1 MNNRVKFS
9 YQTWLPLL
17 IAFFTAFGML
27 VGYRLADTGSHNG
40 SRFIQSFDAEVSQIG
55 RIEELLRLIDARYV
69 DEIDEELLLDAATN
83 AIINELDPHS
93 VYITPDEIASV
104 KETMSGYYKGIG
116 IETILYRD
124 TLRVTKVMEKS
135 PAALSGLEFG
145 DAIIS
150 SNDSILAGQNMPIK
164 KQWSFL
170 KAQQDEVL
178 NLKVLHLDKSEEV
191 IEVQPENIL
200 YPNVEYYWIDD
211 IAYINISKFSDNT
224 YEGLVKALE
233 FFQTNLIIEELII
246 DLRDNPGGYLPE
258 ATKILNQLFVEDK
271 RLLVFT
277 KDRNDRKSEFNTTG
291 RPFYKVEK
299 LAVLI
304 NENSASASEIIAGA
318 VQDWDKAIIVGEQS
332 YGKGLVQEQY
342 DLSNGGALRL
352 TIARYFTPTGRYIQ
366 TPFDTDKEVDSTQY
380 STKLLN
386 RPIIAQGGITP
397 DILVNWSE
405 DQKKIRKIV
414 QQSVVSK
421 AFELIISNH
430 LFAADSVN
438 LDLYQKDI
446 NDLVVRAYSDQNLEI
461 SDSSLEIGES
471 MLKYEI
477 YQQLGMSAKA
487 IEIIASSDVFI
498 QQATQSLQ
506 KENIFADFFEIE
518 N

>member
-9 YQTWLPLL
+9 YHTWLPLL
-17 IAFFTAFGML
+17 IASFTAFGML
-27 VGYRLADTGSHNG
+27 VGYRLADTGGHNG

-93 VYITPDEIASV
+93 VYITPDAIASV

-116 IETILYRD
+116 IETILFRD
-124 TLRVTKVMEKS
+124 TLRVTKVMDES

-150 SNDSILAGQNMPIK
+150 SNDSMLAGQNMPIK

-178 NLKVLHLDKSEEV
+178 NLKVLHLDKSEEL
-191 IEVQPENIL
+191 IEVKPENIL
-200 YPNVEYYWIDD
+200 YPNVEYYWIDK
-211 IAYINISKFSDNT
+211 IAYIKISKFSDNT

-233 FFQTNLIIEELII
+233 FFQKNLIINELII

-291 RPFYKVEK
+291 RPFYKVDK

-352 TIARYFTPTGRYIQ
+352 TIGRYFTPTGRYIQ
-366 TPFDTDKEVDSTQY
+366 TPFDSDKKVDSSEY
-380 STKLLN
+380 STMLLN

-405 DQKKIRKIV
+405 EQKETRKIV

-421 AFELIISNH
+421 AFELILANQ
-430 LFAADSVN
+430 LFAVDSVN
-438 LDLYQKDI
+438 LDILQDDI
-446 NDLVVRAYSDQNLEI
+446 NDFIVRPFSENNLEI
-461 SDSSLEIGES
+461 SKSSLEIGEA
-471 MLKYEI
+471 MLKSEI
-477 YQQLGMSAKA
+477 YQQLGMSTKA
-487 IEIIASSDVFI
+487 IEIIASTDVFI